1 MGFLTLLATPTPL
14 HWIDY
19 TIIGL
24 YLAISLGVG
33 LVMSR
38 RAGRDSESY
47 FLGARS
53 LPWWINGV
61 SLAATSFASDTPLV
75 VTEMVRDRG
84 LQRLWWMFA
93 GVFALVV
100 AVFLFARLWRRLEI
114 VTDAEFCELRYDGR
128 SAAVLRVVRAFMS
141 GVVGNLITIAW
152 VTLGMASII
161 TVTMPVDKWTAVGVA
176 MGVTLVYTMFGGFFS
191 AVITDLV
198 QFGIAVA
205 AMIILAVI
213 AVSEFGGM
221 QAVLEAVRQSSAH
234 GERTL
239 SLLPQFDRASLDL
252 ACFVILIGLWW
263 TDSGGYVTQRM
274 SACRNEQDAAK
285 AMLFFAV
292 WQTIRPWM
300 WAVVA
305 LVSIALFP
313 KLSAPYSDT
322 HAYPMVMNQYL
333 GIGLRGLLITAFA
346 AAFMSTITT
355 QLNWGAS
362 YLVRDGYSRFLRPNA
377 PEREVVLVSRLAT
390 VLLAV
395 AGIALTPL
403 LSSVTQA
410 WEFLALLTAGSGLI
424 GVMRWFWWRIN
435 AWTELAA
442 LGTGLTCAVGNVLLL
457 WLAPRTLIFGTA
469 WADWRFELKLALFTA
484 IALLVSAIATFATRP
499 VAVERLR
506 TFHTKTRPGG
516 WWKPVASGPPLPG
529 RPDVLTWSTLA
540 DIAGGVALCIGATV
554 GIGYSILLR
563 PGPAAAGYG
572 LTVVGAIL
580 IVRWF
585 RRASA

>member
-1 MGFLTLLATPTPL
+1 MTPL

-19 TIIGL
+19 AIIATYLLVSLGIGL
-24 YLAISLGVG
+24 A
-33 LVMSR
+33 MTR
-38 RAGRDSESY
+38 RAGSSSENY
-47 FLGARS
+47 FLGGRS
-53 LPWWINGV
+53 MPWWINGI

-100 AVFLFARLWRRLEI
+100 AVYLFARLWRRLEI

-141 GVVGNLITIAW
+141 GIVTNLITMAW

-161 TVTMPVDKWTAVGVA
+161 TVTMPVDKWTAVSIA

-191 AVITDLV
+191 AVLTDLV
-198 QFGIAVA
+198 QFSVAVV
-205 AMIILAVI
+205 AMVTVAIIGVI
-213 AVSEFGGM
+213 KCGGM
-221 QAVLEAVRQSSAH
+221 SAVLEAVRQSPAH

-239 SLLPQFDRASLDL
+239 SLLPQFDHANLDL
-252 ACFVILIGLWW
+252 ACFVILLALWW

-274 SACRNEQDAAK
+274 SACRNERDAAK
-285 AMLFFAV
+285 AMMFFAL
-292 WQTIRPWM
+292 WQSIRPWM

-313 KLSAPYSDT
+313 VMPAGYTDT
-322 HAYPMVMNQYL
+322 HAYPLVINQVL

-362 YLVRDGYSRFLRPNA
+362 YLIRDCYCRFLRPQA

-395 AGIALTPL
+395 AGISLTPL
-403 LSSVTQA
+403 LTSITQA
-410 WEFLALLTAGSGLI
+410 WEFLALLLAGSGVI
-424 GVMRWFWWRIN
+424 GVVRWFWWRAN
-435 AWTELAA
+435 AWTELSAMAA
-442 LGTGLTCAVGNVLLL
+442 GLGCAMVNIALTA
-457 WLAPRTLIFGTA
+457 LAPRAELFGRA
-469 WADWRFELKLALFTA
+469 WTDWRFELKLALFTA
-484 IALLVSAIATFATRP
+484 IALAVSTAVTFLTRP
-499 VAVERLR
+499 VSRERLLA
-506 TFHTKTRPGG
+506 FHAKARPGG
-516 WWKPVASGPPLPG
+516 AWGAVSRAAAPAD
-529 RPDVLTWSTLA
+529 RPDVLTWGTLW
-540 DIAGGVALCIGATV
+540 DILGGVALCLGATL
-554 GIGYSILLR
+554 GIGYSLLLK
-563 PGPAAAGYG
+563 PGPAAIAF
-572 LTVVGAIL
+572 TVALGGAVG
-580 IVRWF
+580 VFRWF
-585 RRASA
+585 QAQGQRA